1 MSKSNLIKAYNKLI
15 DEANKAK
22 SSGNQDV
29 YIRAT
34 EEAKFV
40 MELIKETVQV

>member
-1 MSKSNLIKAYNKLI
+1 MSKQNLIVAYNKLI

-22 SSGNQDV
+22 SAGKLSA
-29 YIRAT
+29 YLLAT

-40 MELIKETVQV
+40 MELIKETEQV

>member
-1 MSKSNLIKAYNKLI
+1 MSKVNLIKAYNKLV

-22 SSGNQDV
+22 SSGNNAV
-29 YIRAT
+29 YVLAT

-40 MELIKETVQV
+40 MELIKEVK